1 MSEPITLAQ
10 LQDWLQKPPYQQ
22 FLGLQA
28 VSVDSHDG
36 AVTIKLPFRREF
48 QRSSDKPQI
57 HGGVTSALIDI
68 AGDYALA
75 VRLGYGVPT
84 IDLRVD
90 FLRMAENTDLVA
102 KAHAVKVGRTI
113 GVADVS
119 VFDNRDRL
127 IAVGR
132 GTYSTTRPA

>member
-22 FLGLQA
+22 FLGLRA
-28 VSVDSHDG
+28 VSVDSHAG
-36 AVTIKLPFRREF
+36 EVIIKLPFRREF
-48 QRSSDKPQI
+48 QRSGDEPQI

-102 KAHAVKVGRTI
+102 KAYAVKVGRTI

-119 VFDNRDRL
+119 VFDDHDRL